1 MRDTVVSHLGESFV
15 AYRDLARSLP
25 AGALDRKV
33 SIPSNTIGAQF
44 WCVLGARESYTRAIE
59 TGKWAGFSCSLSGED
74 VVVQDK
80 VITAFQG
87 SESEFDRVV
96 SQSDWTSARDDLLLG
111 LLEHE
116 IQHQGQLIRYVYG
129 LGYEFPETW
138 VKRWQL

>member
-1 MRDTVVSHLGESFV
+1 MVSHLGESFV
-15 AYRDLARSLP
+15 AYRDLAGSLP
-25 AGALDRKV
+25 AEALDQKV

-59 TGKWAGFSCSLSGED
+59 SGEWAGFSCSLSGED

-80 VITAFQG
+80 VITAFQA

-96 SQSDWTSARDDLLLG
+96 GQSDWTSARDDLLLG